1 MHEFDKTDRPIITST
16 TESTKY
22 EGIYEGIPGEVR
34 LSVKP
39 VTQKATIPGEAQVT
53 KKPSTKRPVITP
65 GLIPGEGQHILK
77 GDIIEELKFNFYIN
91 DRSLST

>member
-1 MHEFDKTDRPIITST
+1 LLGITPEKDLLHEFDKSDRPIITST

-22 EGIYEGIPGEVR
+22 EGIPGEVR
-34 LSVKP
+34 TPVKP

-65 GLIPGEGQHILK
+65 GLIPGECQHFIK
-77 GDIIEELKFNFYIN
+77 
-91 DRSLST
+91 